1 MRTYAHSRH
10 GAPQPRHVAVAAS
23 PCAATRLRPKSRVS
37 AGSLQSLIPTQRESE
52 SLNSKLVL
60 ACMPSWAWRSVL
72 ASPRP
77 SGLVSCVL
85 CRVLSLLVSLIARLL
100 CLDLARTRRWCSS
113 STTSIGAGRSPST
126 TQCARLAPPRQS
138 DSRGQPFLRRPQKVR
153 IISDRSGLL
162 ISTYTT

>member
-23 PCAATRLRPKSRVS
+23 PCAATRLRPESRVS

-60 ACMPSWAWRSVL
+60 ACMPSWAWRGVL

-77 SGLVSCVL
+77 SGFCFVA
-85 CRVLSLLVSLIARLL
+85 CRVLSSCRSSVASFA
-100 CLDLARTRRWCSS
+100 CQDPTVVFQLDHLKWSGPQSKYYTMRPPGPA
-113 STTSIGAGRSPST
+113 SPE
-126 TQCARLAPPRQS
+126 
-138 DSRGQPFLRRPQKVR
+138 
-153 IISDRSGLL
+153 
-162 ISTYTT
+162 

>member
-100 CLDLARTRRWCSS
+100 CLALPGPDGGVPARPPQLERAAVQVLHNAPAWPRLARVIPEGSLSC
-113 STTSIGAGRSPST
+113 AG
-126 TQCARLAPPRQS
+126 PRKCV
-138 DSRGQPFLRRPQKVR
+138 LYLTEVV
-153 IISDRSGLL
+153 
-162 ISTYTT
+162 Y